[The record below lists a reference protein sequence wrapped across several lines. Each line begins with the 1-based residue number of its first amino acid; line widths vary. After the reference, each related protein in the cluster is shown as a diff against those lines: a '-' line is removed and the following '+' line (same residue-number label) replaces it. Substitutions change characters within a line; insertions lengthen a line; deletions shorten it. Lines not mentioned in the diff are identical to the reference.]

1 VQEVSAERAIVEL
14 AERQHGVVALAQLE
28 ALSLTAS
35 GVRKRVARGRLHRI
49 HRGVYAVGRPSL
61 TKNGWRMAAVLA
73 YGPGAVLS
81 HRSAAGLWGLRPDNR
96 ANVEISVP
104 RGAAR
109 RRPGLD
115 VHMMET
121 LAPEDVTVR
130 YGIPVTT
137 LARTLI
143 DLGDVVIRRHV
154 EMAVEQA
161 EVLKLFDL
169 TAIEETL
176 RRAGNRRG
184 RTVLSSVLR
193 TLGPTGTLT
202 DTDLEEAFLAIA
214 RRAGLPDPEVNA
226 HMTLPDGTE
235 ARIDFL
241 WRDLRL
247 AIETDG
253 GPYHRTRQSRERDT
267 KRDHLLRAAG
277 FDPVRFTDRQVAL
290 EPEWVARMLL
300 ALASRADDD
309 RPGRAGAQAA

>member
-1 VQEVSAERAIVEL
+1 MDVEIVRL
-14 AERQHGVVALAQLE
+14 AERQHGVVALAQLR
-28 ALSLTAS
+28 ALGLSAS
-35 GVRKRVARGRLHRI
+35 GVRSRVSRARLHRI

-104 RGAAR
+104 RGSAR
-109 RRPGLD
+109 RRPGVD
-115 VHMMET
+115 VHMMGT
-121 LAPEDVTVR
+121 LAPEDVTLR

-137 LARTLI
+137 VARALI
-143 DLGDVVIRRHV
+143 DLGDVTPRRNV
-154 EMAVEQA
+154 ELAVEQA
-161 EVLKLFDL
+161 EILHLFDKTEIDAAL
-169 TAIEETL
+169 S
-176 RRAGNRRG
+176 RASNRHG

-193 TLGPTGTLT
+193 TLSTTGTLT
-202 DTDLEEAFLAIA
+202 GSDLEEAFLAIT
-214 RRAGLPDPEVNA
+214 RDAGLPDPEVNA
-226 HMTLPDGTE
+226 QMTLPDGTE

-241 WRDLRL
+241 WRDRRL

-277 FDPVRFTDRQVAL
+277 YHPVRFTDRQVAL
-290 EPEWVARMLL
+290 EPDWVARTLV

-309 RPGRAGAQAA
+309 RPWRAGAQAA